1 MTHVARLLGF
11 LALAGTIV
19 PPILFLFQ
27 ALGEAPMKW
36 VMLLAAVLWF
46 ATAPFWMKGGGE

>member
-1 MTHVARLLGF
+1 MTQVAKVLGL

-19 PPILFLFQ
+19 PPVLYLFR

-36 VMLLAAVLWF
+36 LMLLSTLVWF
-46 ATAPFWMKGGGE
+46 ATAPFWMKGGDH